1 MLRTTLLTAAAA
13 TALLAAP
20 AALAQTTPQTTPQT
34 MPPAATTSAAADD
47 VIDVLRAQG
56 QFTTLL
62 SALDRAQLTETLAT
76 RPAIT
81 LFAPTDAA
89 FAALPED
96 ERARLLDPANA
107 QELRNR
113 LLYHVIVADVT
124 GAQIEGARG
133 AVPTAG
139 GAQVLIDGTGDAIKV
154 DAATVVRADLDASN
168 GGVYVIDRVLNP
180 TASLAAEGDTDALMA
195 VPPSDVDTSM
205 APPAVAATTT
215 ASVAIPPGAVTRPG
229 RPGETAPNG
238 AAVTTVITV
247 ASPPVRNPTD
257 GQIDDF
263 EDPGNPVRTPIPN

>member
-1 MLRTTLLTAAAA
+1 MLRIKLLTAAA

-20 AALAQTTPQTTPQT
+20 AALAQTAPQTPPQSPPVTTP
-34 MPPAATTSAAADD
+34 ALANN

-56 QFTTLL
+56 QFSTLL
-62 SALDRAQLTETLAT
+62 SALDTAQLTETLAT
-76 RPAIT
+76 RPAVT
-81 LFAPTDAA
+81 VFAPTDAA
-89 FAALPED
+89 FAALSEA
-96 ERARLLDPANA
+96 ERTRLLNPANA

-139 GAQVLIDGTGDAIKV
+139 GGQVLIDGTGDAIMV
-154 DAATVVRADLDASN
+154 DAATVVRADIDASN

-180 TASLAAEGDTDALMA
+180 TASLAAQGDTDALMA
-195 VPPSDVDTSM
+195 VPPTDADTM
-205 APPAVAATTT
+205 APPATTT
-215 ASVAIPPGAVTRPG
+215 VSTPVPSGAITRPA

-238 AAVTTVITV
+238 AAVTTVITL

-263 EDPGNPVRTPIPN
+263 EDPGNPAKTPIPN